1 MTDKQNNV
9 SQVQQTF
16 AEEGVHLLDYVNV
29 VRRRW
34 KITLLVFLL
43 VAGGVAVTTFL
54 TRPVYEAYATLE
66 VRKNSKGGVLKD
78 LGMEEDN
85 SLAADIELLRSRS
98 MAEEVARR
106 LHFDWRAVEAPED
119 VRVSVKQLGFPAEA
133 SSYVLEL
140 TAPDAWRLLTPQGDP
155 VASGRS
161 GELVTEGEARLHLEV
176 TGGRAG
182 DRLRLERLPLHQAA
196 GEVMQGIRAAEAGR
210 GTNILRL
217 SFQSTDPARARDIVN
232 TLAQVYRDQSV
243 TAKTREAGKTV
254 DFINNQ
260 LDSLKTTLDQTE
272 QALQEYKVE
281 SGLATLG
288 PEGSSLV
295 EKLVG
300 LEQRKADLDL
310 GRKRLQLAA
319 RTVSQAMRDGQ
330 AVNLPRVE
338 GVPLADELGAR
349 LTELLAEKKTLLTEF
364 TPAHPAV
371 ISVDQQIRKT
381 QEALLTAYGAGLENL
396 ELEVRD
402 LDSKIAGYDRQ
413 LGEIPKAE
421 LELAKRT
428 RVNKVNAELYT
439 FLLQK
444 QQETRIAQ
452 ASTLSNVEII
462 DPAFT
467 PRTPI
472 KPNKKKNLTLGL
484 VLGLMLGAGAAFFL
498 DYLDDTVKDADGV
511 RDHLGV
517 PVLGIIPRID
527 ADVKDPT
534 TMLVGRLAPKSP
546 PVEAFR
552 ALRTALH
559 YAAAREGRK
568 ILMVTS
574 SFPNEGKTTVS
585 ANLAVVLAQTGARVL
600 LLGCDLRR
608 PGLYDMFGTPGT
620 PGLSDLLIENAKDYV
635 HRIPNSTLD
644 LISAGTVP
652 PNPAELLGSD
662 RMKKF
667 LDFIRK
673 HYDHVVIDAPPVLPV
688 TDAQVLASLVDDIL
702 IVLEPCRVPRKAA
715 RRMVETLRAVEANVL
730 GIALN
735 DKSGKGF
742 KYYGNY
748 GYYGHKYYGGYYG
761 EGEVVADGL
770 AARVKRMFA

>member
-1 MTDKQNNV
+1 MI
-9 SQVQQTF
+9 S
-16 AEEGVHLLDYVNV
+16 EEGVHLLDYVNV
-29 VRRRW
+29 VLRRW
-34 KITLLVFLL
+34 KIALLVFVL
-43 VAGGVAVTTFL
+43 VAGGVAVKTYL

-66 VRKNSKGGVLKD
+66 VRKNPKGGMLKG
-78 LGMEEDN
+78 LLIEEDN
-85 SLAADIELLRSRS
+85 SLAADIELLSSRS
-98 MAEEVARR
+98 MAEEVVRR
-106 LHFDWRAVEAPED
+106 LHLDWHVVDPPEGIKVTVKELKLPWEAH
-119 VRVSVKQLGFPAEA
+119 SFI
-133 SSYVLEL
+133 LEL
-140 TAPDAWRLLTPQGDP
+140 TASDAYRLLTPGGETA
-155 VASGRS
+155 VAGKS
-161 GELVTEGEARLHLEV
+161 GELVVAGNARLQLEV
-176 TGGRAG
+176 EGGRAG
-182 DRLRLERLPLHQAA
+182 DRLRLERLPLHQVA
-196 GEVMQGIRAAEAGR
+196 GEVIRDIRAVEAGR

-243 TAKTREAGKTV
+243 AAKTREAGKTV

-272 QALQEYKVE
+272 QALQEYKIE

-288 PEGSSLV
+288 PEGTSLV

-300 LEQRKADLDL
+300 LEQQKADLTL
-310 GRKRLQLAA
+310 ARKRLELAV
-319 RTVSQAMRDGQ
+319 RTVRQAMRDGQ
-330 AVNLPRVE
+330 AVNLPRTE
-338 GVPLADELGAR
+338 GVPLAQELGAR
-349 LTELLAEKKTLLTEF
+349 LTELQAEKKTLLTEF

-381 QEALLTAYGAGLENL
+381 REALLTAYEAGLENL

-428 RVNKVNAELYT
+428 RVNQVNAELYT

-467 PRTPI
+467 PRKPV
-472 KPNKKKNLTLGL
+472 KPNKKKDLALGL

-498 DYLDDTVKDADGV
+498 DYLDDTVKDADQV
-511 RDHLGV
+511 RDQLGL
-517 PVLGIIPRID
+517 PVLGIIPRIVAD
-527 ADVKDPT
+527 ADDPT
-534 TMLVGRLAPKSP
+534 AMLVGRLAPKSA

-552 ALRTALH
+552 ALRTGLH
-559 YAAAREGRK
+559 FAAARDRRK
-568 ILMVTS
+568 VLMVTS
-574 SFPNEGKTTVS
+574 SFPNEGKTTLS

-608 PGLYDMFGTPGT
+608 PGLYDMFETANV
-620 PGLSDLLIENAKDYV
+620 PGLSDLLVTSAKDYV
-635 HRIPNSTLD
+635 RRIPGTTLD

-667 LDFIRK
+667 LDFVRER
-673 HYDHVVIDAPPVLPV
+673 YDHVVIDAPPVLPV
-688 TDAQVLASLVDDIL
+688 TDAQVLASLVDDVL
-702 IVLEPCRVPRKAA
+702 VVLEPCRVPRKAA
-715 RRMVETLRAVEANVL
+715 RRMIETLRAVDANVL
-730 GIALN
+730 GVAMN

-761 EGEVVADGL
+761 EGEVEADGL
-770 AARVKRMFA
+770 AAKVRKMMG

>member
-9 SQVQQTF
+9 PQVQQTF

-78 LGMEEDN
+78 LGMEENN

-106 LHFDWRAVEAPED
+106 LHFDWRAVEAPEE
-119 VRVSVKQLGFPAEA
+119 VKVSVRELKLPWEA
-133 SSYVLEL
+133 DSFILEL
-140 TAPDAWRLLTPQGDP
+140 TASNAYRLITPGGETA
-155 VASGRS
+155 ASGRS
-161 GELVTEGEARLHLEV
+161 GELMTAGEARLQLEV
-176 TGGRAG
+176 AGGRAG

-217 SFQSTDPARARDIVN
+217 SFQSTDPARARDVVN

-243 TAKTREAGKTV
+243 AAKTREAGKTV

-260 LDSLKTTLDQTE
+260 LDSLKSTLDQTE
-272 QALQEYKVE
+272 QALQEYKIE

-288 PEGSSLV
+288 PEGTSLV

-310 GRKRLQLAA
+310 SRKRLQLAA

-381 QEALLTAYGAGLENL
+381 QEALLTAYEAGLENL

-402 LDSKIAGYDRQ
+402 LDSKIIGYDRQ

-472 KPNKKKNLTLGL
+472 KPNKKKNLALGL

-511 RDHLGV
+511 RDQLGV

-527 ADVKDPT
+527 ADEKEPA

-574 SFPNEGKTTVS
+574 SFPDEGKTTVS

-608 PGLYDMFGTPGT
+608 PGLYDMFGVSNT

-635 HRIPNSTLD
+635 HRIPGTSLD
-644 LISAGTVP
+644 MISAGTVP

-667 LDFIRK
+667 LDFVRK

-715 RRMVETLRAVEANVL
+715 RRMIETLRAVDANVL

-770 AARVKRMFA
+770 AAKVRRILG

>member
-9 SQVQQTF
+9 PQVQQPF

-34 KITLLVFLL
+34 KIALLVFVL
-43 VAGGVAVTTFL
+43 VSGFVAVKTYRTS
-54 TRPVYEAYATLE
+54 PVYEASATLE
-66 VRKNSKGGVLKD
+66 VRKKQSGGVLKD
-78 LGMEEDN
+78 LGMESDN

-106 LHFDWRAVEAPED
+106 LHFDWRAVEAPEG
-119 VRVSVKQLGFPAEA
+119 VKVSVLQLQLPSEA
-133 SSYVLEL
+133 TAYLLEL
-140 TAPDAWRLLTPQGDP
+140 TAPDAWRLVTPQGDP

-161 GELVTEGEARLHLEV
+161 GELVTTGEARLQLEV
-176 TGGRAG
+176 TGGKAG
-182 DRLRLERLPLHQAA
+182 DRLRLERLPLHQVA
-196 GEVMQGIRAAEAGR
+196 GEVSGIRAVEAGR

-232 TLAQVYRDQSV
+232 TMAQVYRDQSV
-243 TAKTREAGKTV
+243 ASKTREAGKTV
-254 DFINNQ
+254 DFINHQ

-272 QALQEYKVE
+272 QALQEYKIE

-288 PEGSSLV
+288 PEGTSLV

-310 GRKRLQLAA
+310 GRKRIELAA

-381 QEALLTAYGAGLENL
+381 QEALLTAYEAGLENL

-472 KPNKKKNLTLGL
+472 KPNKKKDLTFGL
-484 VLGLMLGAGAAFFL
+484 VLGLMLGAGATFFL
-498 DYLDDTVKDADGV
+498 NYLDDTVKDADGV
-511 RDHLGV
+511 RDQLGV

-527 ADVKDPT
+527 ADEKDPA

-620 PGLSDLLIENAKDYV
+620 PGLSDLLIDNAKDYV
-635 HRIPNSTLD
+635 HRIPGISLD

-667 LDFIRK
+667 LDFVRK

-715 RRMVETLRAVEANVL
+715 RRMIETLRSVEANVL

-761 EGEVVADGL
+761 EGEVVADRL
-770 AARVKRMFA
+770 AAKVRKMFG